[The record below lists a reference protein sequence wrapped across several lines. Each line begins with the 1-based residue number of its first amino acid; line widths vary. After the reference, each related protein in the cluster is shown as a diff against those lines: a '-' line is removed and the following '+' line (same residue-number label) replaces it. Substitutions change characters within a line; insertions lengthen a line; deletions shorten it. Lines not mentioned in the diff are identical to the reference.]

1 MNEFRFEVKYMLKIY
16 YNLHI
21 IQQMKRLLVDS
32 IEMKEGSDSKEY
44 ALATQDYEETKES
57 IKIIKNMVSTYY
69 NIKDEAEIEKK
80 ISDFIRNDPYYELT
94 TSMAEGFYKKFFK
107 KKAPEDE
114 IN

>member
-21 IQQMKRLLVDS
+21 MKEMKRLLVES
-32 IEMKEGSDSKEY
+32 IEVKEGKESREY
-44 ALATQDYEETKES
+44 ALATQDYDETKES

-69 NIKDEAEIEKK
+69 NVEDETEIEKK
-80 ISDFIRNDPYYELT
+80 ISNFIRNDPHYQLT

-107 KKAPEDE
+107 KMPAGDE

>member
-21 IQQMKRLLVDS
+21 IKQMKKLLVDS
-32 IEMKEGSDSKEY
+32 IKTKEGPDSKEC
-44 ALATQDYEETKES
+44 ALAVQDYEETKES

-80 ISDFIRNDPYYELT
+80 ISDFIRNDPYYKLT
-94 TSMAEGFYKKFFK
+94 RGMAEEFYNKIFK
-107 KKAPEDE
+107 EAAPEEE

>member
-16 YNLHI
+16 YNMHI
-21 IQQMKRLLVDS
+21 IKQMKRLLVDS
-32 IEMKEGSDSKEY
+32 IEMKEGPDSKEY

-80 ISDFIRNDPYYELT
+80 ISNFIRNDPYYQLT

-107 KKAPEDE
+107 KMPTGDE

>member
-21 IQQMKRLLVDS
+21 IKEMKRLLVKS
-32 IEMKEGSDSKEY
+32 IEIKEGKESREY
-44 ALATQDYEETKES
+44 VLATQDYEETKES

-80 ISDFIRNDPYYELT
+80 ISNFIRNDPYYQLT
-94 TSMAEGFYKKFFK
+94 TSLAEEFYKKM
-107 KKAPEDE
+107 PTGDE

>member
-1 MNEFRFEVKYMLKIY
+1 MSEFRFEVKYMLKMY
-16 YNLHI
+16 YNLYI
-21 IQQMKRLLVDS
+21 MKQMKRLLVES
-32 IEMKEGSDSKEY
+32 IEMKEGKESKEY

-94 TSMAEGFYKKFFK
+94 TSMAEVFYKKFFK